1 MFGKAIL
8 AVIVA
13 ATVLVVAIAADK
25 LCRFLPLHLQFV
37 VQVPII
43 ILVVDWLRNYVQST
57 SIFGLS
63 DSEIS
68 ACFFIASPMV
78 SIGSVSL
85 YNGIKVL
92 L

>member
-1 MFGKAIL
+1 MFRKAIL
-8 AVIVA
+8 AIIVA
-13 ATVLVVAIAADK
+13 ATVLVIAVAADK

-43 ILVVDWLRNYVQST
+43 ILMIDALRNYVLAIST
-57 SIFGLS
+57 LGLT
-63 DSEIS
+63 DSEIN
-68 ACFFIASPMV
+68 ACFFMASPMV

-85 YNGIKVL
+85 GLGIKAL

>member
-1 MFGKAIL
+1 MFRKAIL

-13 ATVLVVAIAADK
+13 ATVLVIAVAADK

-43 ILVVDWLRNYVQST
+43 ILMVDALRNYVLATST
-57 SIFGLS
+57 FGLS
-63 DSEIS
+63 DSEIN
-68 ACFFIASPMV
+68 ACFFMASPMV

-85 YNGIKVL
+85 YTGIKAL